1 MPVYNGTIQLDGDPN
16 VLPAVITVDDGRIVI
31 SSRNQ
36 PIGNW
41 TLAGAG
47 FRRAA
52 DGIVLTVDEGKL
64 VIRPENPE
72 SFARAVGLRDENKA
86 TERRAQFSRP
96 APWEQA
102 AEPKRESRSAEE
114 VAKEIASD
122 LNPYVSEVK
131 DGLSQIKL
139 DRNQWIGVGV
149 AAILALVFPSVSVFI
164 LSIVGAVA
172 VLAGGIGLLEPS
184 IEARFPEQ
192 LSPVR
197 VLAIGM
203 AAFLLA
209 AIVLI
214 IR

>member
-1 MPVYNGTIQLDGDPN
+1 MPVYNGTIQLEGDPN
-16 VLPAVITVDDGRIVI
+16 VLPAVITVDDGRIVV
-31 SSRNQ
+31 SSRNR

-41 TLAGAG
+41 TLASAG
-47 FRRAA
+47 FRRARE
-52 DGIVLTVDEGKL
+52 GVVLSVNEGVLLIKA
-64 VIRPENPE
+64 ENPE

-86 TERRAQFSRP
+86 TERRTQFSQP
-96 APWEQA
+96 AAWEQDD
-102 AEPKRESRSAEE
+102 EPQKESRSAEE
-114 VAKEIASD
+114 VAREIAAD
-122 LNPYVSEVK
+122 LNPYVSEVRE
-131 DGLSQIKL
+131 GLSQIKL

-149 AAILALVFPSVSVFI
+149 GVVLAIVFPSVSVFI

-184 IEARFPEQ
+184 FESRFPEH

-214 IR
+214 VR